1 MVTLEQVHFT
11 SHLQENENHRC
22 ALRATWKKKRYFAS
36 TQGDKSVLYEPQIG
50 SGEFGS
56 GELGSGEFGSGDF
69 GSGDIGSGEIDQ
81 FLTGVEIDQLE
92 NSWGNLV

>member
-1 MVTLEQVHFT
+1 MITLEQVHFT

-36 TQGDKSVLYEPQIG
+36 PQGDKSVLHKPQFG

-56 GELGSGEFGSGDF
+56 GEFE
-69 GSGDIGSGEIDQ
+69 SGDIGSGEFDQ
-81 FLTGVEIDQLE
+81 F
-92 NSWGNLV
+92 

>member
-22 ALRATWKKKRYFAS
+22 ALRATWKKKGYFAS
-36 TQGDKSVLYEPQIG
+36 TQGDKKCASRATKIG

-69 GSGDIGSGEIDQ
+69 GSGDIGSGEFDQ
-81 FLTGVEIDQLE
+81 F
-92 NSWGNLV
+92 